1 MTNDIFYVFQ
11 HTCGSNVEF
20 EYNNLLKKYFYDII
34 FYDYIEN
41 TIIFALK

>member
-20 EYNNLLKKYFYDII
+20 EYNNLLKNTFMILFSMII
-34 FYDYIEN
+34 WKIPLY
-41 TIIFALK
+41 LR

>member
-11 HTCGSNVEF
+11 HTR
-20 EYNNLLKKYFYDII
+20 KKCFYGII

>member
-20 EYNNLLKKYFYDII
+20 EYNNLLKMLLWYYF
-34 FYDYIEN
+34 
-41 TIIFALK
+41 L

>member
-20 EYNNLLKKYFYDII
+20 EYNNLLKNALWYYF
-34 FYDYIEN
+34 
-41 TIIFALK
+41 L